1 MDFGVYVLGF
11 GFWVLGFGFQ
21 VLGFWCC
28 VLGIGVRASGLEFEG
43 LGFEFDLVLGQ
54 VLRGEVRDLRAVEEE
69 RVEFG
74 NNFGGRGRG
83 FVDGLLRKI
92 VNPF

>member
-1 MDFGVYVLGF
+1 M
-11 GFWVLGFGFQ
+11 
-21 VLGFWCC
+21 
-28 VLGIGVRASGLEFEG
+28 
-43 LGFEFDLVLGQ
+43 
-54 VLRGEVRDLRAVEEE
+54 LRGEVRDLRAVEEE